1 MPTQCDTKPLEFEG
15 HGRRRLVAK
24 KLFFLL
30 VFLRGPSW
38 SFVALRG
45 YFLSFVD

>member
-24 KLFFLL
+24 KLFFLEHDINMFF
-30 VFLRGPSW
+30 FLNGNARI
-38 SFVALRG
+38 
-45 YFLSFVD
+45 